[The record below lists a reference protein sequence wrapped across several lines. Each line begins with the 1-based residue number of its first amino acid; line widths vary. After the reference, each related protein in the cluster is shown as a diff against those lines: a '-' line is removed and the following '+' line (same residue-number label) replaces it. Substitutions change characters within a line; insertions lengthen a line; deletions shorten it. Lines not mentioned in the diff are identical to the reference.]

1 MRSLSR
7 ASDCNKAKKDYCH
20 CQHNLFREGS
30 SLGLSGVWETR
41 VAYYT
46 MFLICHHWQ
55 FRPVHPG
62 QLAVNLHGVQ

>member
-1 MRSLSR
+1 
-7 ASDCNKAKKDYCH
+7 
-20 CQHNLFREGS
+20 
-30 SLGLSGVWETR
+30 
-41 VAYYT
+41 